1 MVDMISNEVNKM
13 TSKRSGVVLQR
24 YETVSAGLYA
34 KLMQAEPNDLQ
45 QLLGGP
51 SLLHFSGQRSPA
63 LFVSVLLHGNE
74 DTGWYALRNL
84 LEQYQG
90 REFPRAIS
98 VFVGN
103 VAAAEQGLRR
113 LDGQLDYNRIWKRDQ
128 RADEAPEQQM
138 AQQVLQEMQQRGVF
152 ASIDVH
158 NNSGRNPHYGCVNVL
173 QPEFLHLA
181 ALFSRTVVWFLQ
193 PDTVQSMA
201 FSKIVPAV
209 TIECG
214 KPGQPFG
221 VEHVRD
227 YLNACLHLQALPTH
241 PVAPHDLDLYHTV
254 ATVKVPEAIEFC
266 FCGEDALEQA
276 NVDLVLA
283 EELDRMNFIEYP
295 AGTQLAECR
304 STIACLQVI
313 DEDGKDCTEAY
324 VRREDGILRTLRP
337 VMPSMFTLDARIVR
351 QDCLGYLMERVPV
364 AHWQAAQQEA

>member
-1 MVDMISNEVNKM
+1 MNQVN
-13 TSKRSGVVLQR
+13 SERSGVVLQR
-24 YETVSAGLYA
+24 YETVSAELYA
-34 KLMQAEPNDLQ
+34 KLLQAEPKDLQ

-51 SLLHFSGQRSPA
+51 SLLHFAGQRSPA

-74 DTGWYALRNL
+74 DTGWYALRSL

-90 REFPRAIS
+90 RELPRAIS

-113 LDGQLDYNRIWKRDQ
+113 LDGQLDYNRIWKEGQ
-128 RADEAPEQQM
+128 HADELAEQRM

-221 VEHVRD
+221 VEHVHD
-227 YLNACLHLQALPTH
+227 YLDACLHLQALPTH
-241 PVAPHDLDLYHTV
+241 PVASHDIDLYHTV
-254 ATVKVPEAIEFC
+254 ATVKVPEAVEFC
-266 FCGEDALEQA
+266 FCSEAAAQQA
-276 NVDLVLA
+276 KVDLVLG

-304 STIACLQVI
+304 SAIGCLQVI
-313 DEDGKDCTEAY
+313 DERGRDCTEDY
-324 VRREDGILRTLRP
+324 LHREDGILRTSRP

-351 QDCLGYLMERVPV
+351 QDCLGYLMERVPA